1 VTCASGL
8 DAEDCAIQH
17 WCPVLDARRERGS
30 WRAPCPECGADR
42 ALEFDTPGKSIR
54 WNSFCGEH
62 DKDAV
67 RPRLRELVGACM
79 PGKAARRTAIEPN
92 ALVELALADIP
103 PMSLR
108 LALLELAGLSTPDA
122 LTKLGVRR
130 DHHSRVIAGRTGG
143 TPKRA
148 RNRR

>member
-1 VTCASGL
+1 
-8 DAEDCAIQH
+8 
-17 WCPVLDARRERGS
+17 
-30 WRAPCPECGADR
+30 
-42 ALEFDTPGKSIR
+42 
-54 WNSFCGEH
+54 
-62 DKDAV
+62 
-67 RPRLRELVGACM
+67 
-79 PGKAARRTAIEPN
+79 
-92 ALVELALADIP
+92 
-103 PMSLR
+103 MSLR